1 MGWLGRAIDAMS
13 SVIDPA
19 RKEKT
24 AARRERAE
32 WRDPIAMVGE
42 WLLRAKDRLGS
53 CFPEYLKDI
62 GCPEDLATVTMSF
75 AELKA
80 GRIDELPS
88 WLPELNTGD
97 LAAFVH
103 QCPGDLLFEHPGTH
117 LIPLKEPLASSTW
130 CYNTPA
136 AEWRADRAQWLAVS
150 NARWVAMSDAEREQF
165 LVDVQRRAAETVR
178 LELAA
183 SGHAEAA

>member
-1 MGWLGRAIDAMS
+1 MS

-32 WRDPIAMVGE
+32 WQDRIVMVGE
-42 WLLRAKDRLGS
+42 WLLHAKDRLGNR
-53 CFPEYLKDI
+53 FPEYLVDI
-62 GCPEDLATVTMSF
+62 GCPEDIATVTMAF
-75 AELKA
+75 AEREA

-88 WLPELNTGD
+88 SLRALNTRD
-97 LAAFVH
+97 LVAFVH

-117 LIPLKEPLASSTW
+117 LLPLKEPPANSAW

-136 AEWRADRAQWLAVS
+136 AEWRADRARWLAVS
-150 NARWVAMSDAEREQF
+150 NARWAAMSAAEREQF
-165 LVDVQRRAAETVR
+165 IADVQRRAAETVR